1 MNISSLTCIHTAI
14 SCVLDSFPTHDQ
26 IARVSHTP
34 KIRERKR
41 RLLPTKNSWGKIKK
55 KQQAKLNKSKFC
67 KQIFKN

>member
-55 KQQAKLNKSKFC
+55 KATSKVKQVEILQANF
-67 KQIFKN
+67 